1 MTLLLE
7 LKLRKQFS
15 ETVSDS
21 IAKPHKFAENFCM
34 MTGDSLIDEVFCI
47 VLQKTYK

>member
-15 ETVSDS
+15 ETVHDS
-21 IAKPHKFAENFCM
+21 IARNHKFTENFSM
-34 MTGDSLIDEVFCI
+34 MTDDSLVHEVFCI
-47 VLQKTYK
+47 VLQTTSK